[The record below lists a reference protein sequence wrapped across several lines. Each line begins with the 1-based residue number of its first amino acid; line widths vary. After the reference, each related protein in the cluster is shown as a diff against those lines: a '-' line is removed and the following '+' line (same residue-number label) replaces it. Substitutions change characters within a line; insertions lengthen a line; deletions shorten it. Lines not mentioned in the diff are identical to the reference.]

1 MLSRKPGKKLNTYVP
16 DYVIFD
22 LETTGVSCNS
32 DDVVEISAIKVI
44 GGVVVDEFTTLVNP
58 GRPIPYHASEVNG
71 ITDDMVKDSP
81 FFEEVLFDF
90 LEFVGDS
97 VLVGHNIHTFDMKF
111 LYRDAERFW
120 GETIGNDYI
129 DTLQIA
135 RIYLPQLSHYKLVD
149 LAKHYG
155 ISTVGAH
162 RALNDCRMNQ
172 IVFEQLA
179 KEMANPSEDAKAV
192 KKCPKCGNVLRKRK
206 GKYGEF
212 WGCMSYPGCTYTRNA

>member
-1 MLSRKPGKKLNTYVP
+1 MLSKKPGKKLNTYVP
-16 DYVIFD
+16 DYVVFD

-32 DDVVEISAIKVI
+32 DEVVEISAIKVI
-44 GGVVVDEFTTLVNP
+44 GGEVVDEFTTLVNP

-71 ITDDMVKDSP
+71 ITDDMVKNSP
-81 FFEEVLFDF
+81 FFEEALFNF

-129 DTLQIA
+129 DTLQVA

-149 LAKHYG
+149 LAKYYG
-155 ISTVGAH
+155 ISTAGAH

-179 KEMANPSEDAKAV
+179 KEMTNPSEDAKSV
-192 KKCPKCGNVLRKRK
+192 KKCPKCGNILRRRK
-206 GKYGEF
+206 GRYGEF
-212 WGCMSYPGCTYTRNA
+212 WGCMSYPGCTYTRNI

>member
-1 MLSRKPGKKLNTYVP
+1 MLSRKPGKKLNTYVS
-16 DYVIFD
+16 DYVVFD

-44 GGVVVDEFTTLVNP
+44 GGEVVDEFTTLVNP

-149 LAKHYG
+149 LAKYYG

-206 GKYGEF
+206 GRYGEF
-212 WGCMSYPGCTYTRNA
+212 WGCMSYPGCTYTRNV

>member
-1 MLSRKPGKKLNTYVP
+1 MLSKKPGKKLNIYVS
-16 DYVIFD
+16 DYVVFD

-44 GGVVVDEFTTLVNP
+44 GGEVVDEFTTLVNP

-81 FFEEVLFDF
+81 FFEEVLFHF

-129 DTLQIA
+129 DTLQVA

-149 LAKHYG
+149 LAKYYG
-155 ISTVGAH
+155 ISTAGAH

-179 KEMANPSEDAKAV
+179 KEMANPSEDAKTV
-192 KKCPKCGNVLRKRK
+192 KKCPKCGNILRKRK
-206 GKYGEF
+206 GRYGEF
-212 WGCMSYPGCTYTRNA
+212 WGCMSYPGCTYTRNI

>member
-1 MLSRKPGKKLNTYVP
+1 MLSRKPGKKLNTYVS
-16 DYVIFD
+16 DYVVFD

-44 GGVVVDEFTTLVNP
+44 SGEVVDEFTTLVNP
-58 GRPIPYHASEVNG
+58 RRPIPYHASEVNG

-81 FFEEVLFDF
+81 FFQEVLFDF
-90 LEFVGDS
+90 LEFVGNA

-129 DTLQIA
+129 DTLQVA

-149 LAKHYG
+149 LAQYYG
-155 ISTVGAH
+155 ISTAGAH

-179 KEMANPSEDAKAV
+179 KEMANPSEDAKTV
-192 KKCPKCGNVLRKRK
+192 KKCPKCGNILRKRK
-206 GKYGEF
+206 GRYGEF
-212 WGCMSYPGCTYTRNA
+212 WGCMSYPGCTYTRNI

>member
-1 MLSRKPGKKLNTYVP
+1 MLSRKPGKKLNTYVS
-16 DYVIFD
+16 DYVVFD

-44 GGVVVDEFTTLVNP
+44 GGEVVDEFTTLVNP

-90 LEFVGDS
+90 LEFIGDS
-97 VLVGHNIHTFDMKF
+97 VLVGHNIHTFDIKF

-179 KEMANPSEDAKAV
+179 KEMVNPSEDAKAV

-206 GKYGEF
+206 GRYGEF
-212 WGCMSYPGCTYTRNA
+212 WGCMSYPGCTYTRNI

>member
-1 MLSRKPGKKLNTYVP
+1 MLSRKPGKKLNTYVS
-16 DYVIFD
+16 DYVVFD

-44 GGVVVDEFTTLVNP
+44 GREVVDEFTTLVNP

-81 FFEEVLFDF
+81 FFEEVLFNF

-129 DTLQIA
+129 DTLQVA

-149 LAKHYG
+149 LAKYYG
-155 ISTVGAH
+155 ISTAGAH

-179 KEMANPSEDAKAV
+179 KEMANPSEDAKTV
-192 KKCPKCGNVLRKRK
+192 KKCPKCGNILRKRK
-206 GKYGEF
+206 GRYGEF
-212 WGCMSYPGCTYTRNA
+212 WGCMSYPGCTYTRNV

>member
-1 MLSRKPGKKLNTYVP
+1 MLSRKPGKKLNTYVS
-16 DYVIFD
+16 DYVVFD

-44 GGVVVDEFTTLVNP
+44 GGEVADEFTSLVNP

-81 FFEEVLFDF
+81 FFEEVLFNF

-129 DTLQIA
+129 DTLQVA

-149 LAKHYG
+149 LAQYYG
-155 ISTVGAH
+155 ISTAGAH

-179 KEMANPSEDAKAV
+179 KEMANPSEDAKTV
-192 KKCPKCGNVLRKRK
+192 KKCPKCGNILRKRK
-206 GKYGEF
+206 GRYGEF
-212 WGCMSYPGCTYTRNA
+212 WGCMSYPGCTYTRNI